1 MTPWGRLSSQS
12 FPGDWSQICF
22 LVNCL
27 LFLWPRFGGAAV
39 IGLTVL
45 YSQGA
50 PSGPWFWLPTRGY
63 SLQWRPRWGRRRSRA
78 PRDLGGPAL
87 PSSGQMEEC
96 GNHGF
101 LERGSEVPAHSS
113 GDEEWLLWRRL
124 GKQELEATVEKL
136 KRELRL
142 INKQAPGD
150 VYVERTRNKTMS
162 VSQFE
167 FWLTR
172 WPGCLGV

>member
-1 MTPWGRLSSQS
+1 MRQIVVSIFPRGLEPNLLSGELPFISMTQVWRSCCNRL
-12 FPGDWSQICF
+12 D
-22 LVNCL
+22 
-27 LFLWPRFGGAAV
+27 RAV
-39 IGLTVL
+39 LSGC
-45 YSQGA
+45 S
-50 PSGPWFWLPTRGY
+50 SGPWFWLSTRGY
-63 SLQWRPRWGRRRSRA
+63 SLQWWPRWGWRWSRA

-87 PSSGQMEEC
+87 PSSGQMEAC

-113 GDEEWLLWRRL
+113 GDEEWLLWMRL
-124 GKQELEATVEKL
+124 GKQELEAKVEKL
-136 KRELRL
+136 KWELRL